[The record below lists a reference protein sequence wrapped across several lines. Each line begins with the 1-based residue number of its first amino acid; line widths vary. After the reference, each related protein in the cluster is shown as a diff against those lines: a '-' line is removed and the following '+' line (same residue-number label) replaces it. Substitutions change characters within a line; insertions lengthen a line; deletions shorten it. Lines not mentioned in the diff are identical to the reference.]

1 MAGHRQRENIRE
13 REPNLEAS
21 DAADEEDIVEWPRP
35 REDIVEEW
43 PLPREGPM
51 TEEQVNVEPPNVD
64 CANSSSEKAPLVA
77 TAGFLTIK
85 SNFE

>member
-1 MAGHRQRENIRE
+1 M
-13 REPNLEAS
+13 
-21 DAADEEDIVEWPRP
+21 EWPRP
-35 REDIVEEW
+35 SEDIVEEW

-77 TAGFLTIK
+77 TAGFLIIGF
-85 SNFE
+85 NFKWLQVRKKTREINFSLFIGGGAE